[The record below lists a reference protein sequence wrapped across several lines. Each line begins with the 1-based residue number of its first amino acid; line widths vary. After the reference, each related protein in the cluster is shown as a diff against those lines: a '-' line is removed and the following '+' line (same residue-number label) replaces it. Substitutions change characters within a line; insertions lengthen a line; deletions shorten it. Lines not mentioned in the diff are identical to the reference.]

1 MLNIKRWLI
10 GLSIMLASPL
20 SGAQTL
26 EALVLGLASN
36 YPKIQGAEAKVRTA
50 REEIEAAE
58 AARYPRVSA
67 QGGVGRGRMIESGK
81 NVPMSTPVIKG
92 VMPLIDFGRVNES
105 VLARTAEADASGLDV
120 HVVRDSVVIELA
132 EAYASAVRDSLAVQ
146 VLRSQVAA
154 LDELLRKVQAIASID
169 KGRQSEV
176 VQVVARREQ
185 AEQMALY
192 RQSSAD
198 RARSRLQAMTGSA
211 VQLVQVMPDV
221 GDWLPV
227 SEADIEPILEWHPRL
242 LSAGQQILAADS
254 RTRLADKAY
263 LPTFSLDVAL
273 GTESS
278 FGGVSRSAP
287 QAQISLSGTLD
298 MFDAGGAS
306 ARARAEAGRAA
317 AVKAERETLY
327 RELLAEA
334 LSQWRQLDSR
344 SMRLDVLERQVLSSK
359 KLRDAG
365 FEQFDLGRRSLT
377 DLILFENDYY
387 SAKLAWVEESIDIP
401 ATRLRLLASLGR
413 VSHVLL
419 KLAAESQGNT
429 PALAKALWTV
439 KGSN

>member
-1 MLNIKRWLI
+1 MLKIKRWMIAVLV
-10 GLSIMLASPL
+10 MLVSPV

-26 EALVLGLASN
+26 EALVLGLAGN
-36 YPKIQGAEAKVRTA
+36 YPKIQGAEAKMLA
-50 REEIEAAE
+50 ALEEVGAAE
-58 AARYPRVSA
+58 AARLPRLTA
-67 QGGVGRGRMIESGK
+67 QGGTGKSWMLESGK
-81 NVPMSTPVIKG
+81 SAQVSTPVIKG
-92 VMPLIDFGRVNES
+92 VVPLIDFGRVDES
-105 VLARTAEADASGLDV
+105 VWARTAEADAAGLDV
-120 HVVRDSVVIELA
+120 YAVRDSVVIELA
-132 EAYASAVRDSLAVQ
+132 EAYASAVRDTMAVQ
-146 VLRSQVAA
+146 VLRSQVTA
-154 LDELLRKVQAIASID
+154 LDELLRKVRAIAAID
-169 KGRQSEV
+169 RGRQSEV

-185 AEQMALY
+185 AEQMAIY
-192 RQSSAD
+192 RKGSAE
-198 RARSRLQAMTGSA
+198 RAMARLQAMTGKV
-211 VQLVQVMPDV
+211 VQLEPAMPDV

-227 SEADIEPILEWHPRL
+227 SEIDIEHVLEWHPRL

-263 LPTFSLDVAL
+263 LPTLSLDVAL

-278 FGGVSRSAP
+278 FGGLSRSSP

-298 MFDAGGAS
+298 MFDGGGAS

-317 AVKAERETLY
+317 SVKAERETLY

-344 SMRLDVLERQVLSSK
+344 TLRLDVLERQVLSSK

-419 KLAAESQGNT
+419 KLASESQGNA
-429 PALAKALWTV
+429 PALAKALWTG